1 MTITRKA
8 LHSFREQLIIA
19 VLVVFV
25 LLFGF
30 SAYIYSQISAIAGT
44 NKEVFSAIR
53 DVSYDFSEIYTLL
66 LKRGEIL
73 YALHDGLIAVS
84 EAETQ
89 FEIISKSLDEKF
101 ATISSIQDSLFNSR
115 WSGEREKKF
124 IDLMDS
130 GLIFIKNGKNDLD
143 QKTINFLAA
152 LAQGDAASQ
161 AKLLFESR
169 DIAMS
174 VYSRIDFLNKEFSQS
189 ADTYSLSAEGATDN
203 LLRVSFIFFVIILLT
218 VFAVS
223 SNIILRTSYSLKSI
237 LEGIGQF
244 HAGRFRHK
252 IVLKSKN
259 EFGMIAESLNEAVVN
274 LDKSLDEAKKLS
286 RLVESSM
293 EGIAVTDTEGVI
305 QYVNPAWEKLT
316 GWKSEE
322 LAGKVTPR
330 VLKSGQ
336 QNQEFYEKLWKT
348 IKSGKI
354 FRAEMTNKR
363 KDRSFYDADEVI
375 IPLFDPYG
383 KINSFASFQRDITDQ
398 KKADRERKE
407 LDGSRE
413 AFIRNTAHGL
423 RTPLSAIGYT
433 FEILMD
439 KVSEL
444 PPWTHQFLIGARE
457 HYSWM
462 RDILENFIF
471 IQELTVDYFR
481 RKDAKVSPRAELSA
495 ITDHIRWFAGS
506 KNISFEWFNKDIPE
520 SLPIDRTA
528 FIFVV
533 KQLLDNALIFTRPH
547 GKITFATYQD
557 DGRLV
562 LEVSDTGVGIP
573 KDDQPHIF
581 SSFFRG
587 RNAYEM
593 KNVGMGIGLYLV
605 KMISEGYGGDVAF
618 HSTEGKGS
626 TFVVRFPLV
635 KKE

>member
-1 MTITRKA
+1 MIMKKT
-8 LHSFREQLIIA
+8 LHSFREQLIVA
-19 VLVVFV
+19 VFIIFA

-30 SAYIYSQISAIAGT
+30 SAYIYSQVSNISGT
-44 NKEVFSAIR
+44 NKEVVSVVRDIPYEFSQ
-53 DVSYDFSEIYTLL
+53 VYVLL
-66 LKRGEIL
+66 LKQEENL
-73 YALHDGLIAVS
+73 SALHDELIAAS
-84 EAETQ
+84 EAEGQ
-89 FEIISKSLDEKF
+89 FGELSKSLDDEF
-101 ATISSIQDSLFNSR
+101 AKISSLQGSLLDSR
-115 WSGEREKKF
+115 WSSEREKKLF
-124 IDLMDS
+124 EQADS
-130 GLIFIKNGKNDLD
+130 GLVLIKKGKNDFE
-143 QKTINFLAA
+143 QKFINFLAA
-152 LAQGDAASQ
+152 YEQGDAASKM
-161 AKLLFESR
+161 KLLSEAR
-169 DIAMS
+169 AIALS
-174 VYSRIDFLNKEFSQS
+174 AYSRIDFLNKEFSQA
-189 ADTYSLSAEGATDN
+189 ADTYSLTAEGSTDN
-203 LLRVSFIFFVIILLT
+203 LLRVSFIFLIIILLI

-223 SNIILRTSYSLKSI
+223 GSIILRTSYSLKSI

-305 QYVNPAWEKLT
+305 QYVNSAWEKLT

-322 LAGKVTPR
+322 VAGKVTPR
-330 VLKSGQ
+330 VLKSGK

-354 FRAEMTNKR
+354 FRVEMANKR
-363 KDRSFYDADEVI
+363 KDHSLYDADEVI
-375 IPLFDPYG
+375 MPLIGSDG
-383 KINSFASFQRDITDQ
+383 KINSFAAFQRDITDQ
-398 KKADRERKE
+398 KRADRERQE
-407 LDGSRE
+407 LNGSRE

-439 KVSEL
+439 KVAEL
-444 PPWTHQFLIGARE
+444 PPWTHQFLVGARE
-457 HYSWM
+457 HYAWM

-481 RKDAKVSPRAELSA
+481 RKDAKVSLQAELSA
-495 ITDHIRWFAGS
+495 ITDHTRWFAGS
-506 KNISFEWFNKDIPE
+506 KNITFEWFNKDIPE
-520 SLPIDRTA
+520 SLPIDRAA

-605 KMISEGYGGDVAF
+605 KMIAEGYGGDAAF

-626 TFVVRFPLV
+626 TFVVRFPLT
-635 KKE
+635 KRE

>member
-1 MTITRKA
+1 MIMKKT
-8 LHSFREQLIIA
+8 LHSFREQLIVA
-19 VLVVFV
+19 VFIIFA

-30 SAYIYSQISAIAGT
+30 SAYIYSQVSNISGT
-44 NKEVFSAIR
+44 NKEVVSVVRDIPYEFSQ
-53 DVSYDFSEIYTLL
+53 VYVLL
-66 LKRGEIL
+66 LKQEENL
-73 YALHDGLIAVS
+73 SALHDELIAAS
-84 EAETQ
+84 EAEGQ
-89 FEIISKSLDEKF
+89 FGELSKSLDDEF
-101 ATISSIQDSLFNSR
+101 AKISSLQGSLLDSR
-115 WSGEREKKF
+115 WSSEREKKLF
-124 IDLMDS
+124 EQADS
-130 GLIFIKNGKNDLD
+130 GLVLIKKGKNDFE
-143 QKTINFLAA
+143 QKFINFLAA
-152 LAQGDAASQ
+152 YEQGDAASKM
-161 AKLLFESR
+161 KLLSEAR
-169 DIAMS
+169 AIALS
-174 VYSRIDFLNKEFSQS
+174 AYSRIDFLNKEFSQA
-189 ADTYSLSAEGATDN
+189 ADTYSLTAEGAADN
-203 LLRVSFIFFVIILLT
+203 LLRVSFIFLIIIFLI

-223 SNIILRTSYSLKSI
+223 GSIILRTSYSLKSI

-274 LDKSLDEAKKLS
+274 LDKSLDEAKKLA

-293 EGIAVTDTEGVI
+293 EGIAVTDTEGII

-322 LAGKVTPR
+322 LAGKATPR
-330 VLKSGQ
+330 VLKSGK

-354 FRAEMTNKR
+354 FRAEMINKR
-363 KDRSFYDADEVI
+363 KDHSLYDADEVI
-375 IPLFDPYG
+375 MPLIGPDG
-383 KINSFASFQRDITDQ
+383 KINSFAAFQRDITDQ
-398 KKADRERKE
+398 KRADRERQE

-444 PPWTHQFLIGARE
+444 PPWTHQFLVGARE
-457 HYSWM
+457 HYAWM

-481 RKDAKVSPRAELSA
+481 RKDAKVSPQAELTA
-495 ITDHIRWFAGS
+495 ITDHTRWFAGS
-506 KNISFEWFNKDIPE
+506 KNITFEWFNKDIPE
-520 SLPIDRTA
+520 SLPIDRAA
-528 FIFVV
+528 FIFTV

-573 KDDQPHIF
+573 KDDQLHIF
-581 SSFFRG
+581 TSFFRG

-605 KMISEGYGGDVAF
+605 KMISEGYGGDVSF

-626 TFVVRFPLV
+626 TFVVRFPLT
-635 KKE
+635 KRE

>member
-1 MTITRKA
+1 MNKT

-19 VLVVFV
+19 VLVVFT

-30 SAYIYSQISAIAGT
+30 SAYIYSQISSISGI
-44 NKEVFSAIR
+44 NKEV
-53 DVSYDFSEIYTLL
+53 VSVVNDFPNNLSLVNVL
-66 LKRGEIL
+66 FLKQEEL
-73 YALHDGLIAVS
+73 MSALHDGLIAAD
-84 EAETQ
+84 EAEIQ
-89 FEIISKSLDEKF
+89 FKDNRTVLDEQLMDL
-101 ATISSIQDSLFNSR
+101 SSLKESLLNSR
-115 WSGEREKKF
+115 WSAEREKTLF
-124 IDLMDS
+124 DQAES
-130 GLIFIKNGKNDLD
+130 GLVFIKNEKNGFEQKFAIFLAAYKQND
-143 QKTINFLAA
+143 QAAQMKLLSEGREITLSVYARINFLSNEFNQADNIYS
-152 LAQGDAASQ
+152 LLSEEIT
-161 AKLLFESR
+161 AKLLR
-169 DIAMS
+169 
-174 VYSRIDFLNKEFSQS
+174 
-189 ADTYSLSAEGATDN
+189 T
-203 LLRVSFIFFVIILLT
+203 SFIFLIIILLI

-223 SNIILRTSYSLKSI
+223 GSIILRTSYSLKSI

-322 LAGKVTPR
+322 LAGKATPR
-330 VLKSGQ
+330 VLKSGK

-363 KDRSFYDADEVI
+363 KDRSLYDADEVI
-375 IPLFDPYG
+375 MPLIGPDG
-383 KINSFASFQRDITDQ
+383 KINSFAAFQRDITDQ
-398 KKADRERKE
+398 KRADRERQE
-407 LDGSRE
+407 LNGSRE

-439 KVSEL
+439 KVAEL
-444 PPWTHQFLIGARE
+444 PPWTHQFLVGARE
-457 HYSWM
+457 HYAWM

-481 RKDAKVSPRAELSA
+481 RKDAKVSPQAELTA
-495 ITDHIRWFAGS
+495 VTDHTRWFAGS
-506 KNISFEWFNKDIPE
+506 KNVSFEWFNKDIPE
-520 SLPIDRTA
+520 SLPIDRAA

-581 SSFFRG
+581 TSFFRG